1 MLFLF
6 HVLSFLAPEAFG
18 ILTPQL
24 GIKPTPPAL
33 ESDVFNR
40 LPGKS
45 LFLSFFM
52 HDI

>member
-1 MLFLF
+1 MLSLF
-6 HVLSFLAPEAFG
+6 HFFFSDPEAFG

-33 ESDVFNR
+33 EGEVLTNR

-45 LFLSFFM
+45 LFLIFFM